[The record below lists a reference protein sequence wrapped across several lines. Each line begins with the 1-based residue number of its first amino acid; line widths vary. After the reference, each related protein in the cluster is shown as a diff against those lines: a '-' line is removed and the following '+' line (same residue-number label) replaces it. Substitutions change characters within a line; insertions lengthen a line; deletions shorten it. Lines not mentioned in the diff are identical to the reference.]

1 MIQQKWI
8 INKENLFYVCSLIE
22 TISQTN
28 SIQKRSYSLLKNDS
42 IKHINDYADTYALK
56 QSTDE
61 IYSKKK

>member
-1 MIQQKWI
+1 MYVVLSKLYLKQIVFK
-8 INKENLFYVCSLIE
+8 KEVVHY
-22 TISQTN
+22 
-28 SIQKRSYSLLKNDS
+28 LKNDS